1 MDEQFIGNYKVI
13 QKIGAGGMAKVY
25 LAVHRDVPNL
35 KVILKILS
43 DPRLGERFKQEA
55 DKLAL
60 LDGHGSIC
68 RIKHF
73 FNHGE
78 DTVIAMEYIDGDTLD
93 QAMKNQGGLT
103 VEEAARIAV
112 AVLDTLDFAHQKK
125 IYHRDIK
132 PSNVMIDSSGNVKII
147 DFGIAKAESDPNLT
161 IAGTACGTP
170 AYMAPEQFNP
180 AEDISYVL
188 TDIYA
193 VGTTLYYMLCG
204 QLPFK
209 GTNEFAIR
217 DEKLFSDP
225 APPST
230 LCKNLPKA
238 LERVVLKA
246 MAKEPADRFQ
256 SAREMKEAIM
266 AVSLAPAA
274 ARARVAPDR
283 THDVKTGKPRTRKKS
298 SLPLIL
304 GAAAVVILAV
314 VGYLFWPQGSSTP
327 QTPELSRPWNET
339 ILDVSNRPAFSWK
352 GDAAE
357 GVTYTLEYGT
367 NESFAGCTVREGLTE
382 TSLTAEAGL
391 ENGDYFW
398 RVRAVGA
405 DGQKSAYSEVRTFTI
420 EVVQA
425 AAVKGMLLVTVNSAS
440 DIYVEDSLCSRSSTR
455 YEIETDTGSYAIRV
469 ENQRSREKTRREN
482 VRVQAD
488 QTARAN
494 IRFTFPEAR
503 PEPPPA
509 ALTGKLAVLS
519 IPTGAVVFVDGVMQ
533 RDIHTPHTLT
543 LEPGRRVIKAILSDE
558 GNQSLETTITI
569 RKGGEDQVMFNFE
582 QDTVLLDF

>member
-1 MDEQFIGNYKVI
+1 MDEQFIGNYKII

-60 LDGHGSIC
+60 LDGHASIC

-103 VEEAARIAV
+103 VEESARIAV

-125 IYHRDIK
+125 IFHRDIK
-132 PSNVMIDSSGNVKII
+132 PSNVMIDSSSNVKII

-161 IAGTACGTP
+161 VAGTACGTP

-180 AEDISYVL
+180 AEDINYAL

-193 VGTTLYYMLCG
+193 VGTTMYYMLCG

-209 GTNEFAIR
+209 GANEFAIR

-238 LERVVLKA
+238 LEAVVLKA
-246 MAKEPADRFQ
+246 MDKEPANRFQ
-256 SAREMKEAIM
+256 SAVEMKRAIEAI
-266 AVSLAPAA
+266 SISPSAA
-274 ARARVAPDR
+274 KAAPDK
-283 THDVKTGKPRTRKKS
+283 THDIKTGKPRTGKKG
-298 SLPLIL
+298 SLPMIL
-304 GAAAVVILAV
+304 GAAAVLVVAALA
-314 VGYLFWPQGSSTP
+314 YFFWPQGTAAP
-327 QTPELSRPWNET
+327 LAPELSTPWHET
-339 ILDVSNRPAFSWK
+339 IVDATNRPTFTWQ
-352 GDAAE
+352 GE
-357 GVTYTLEYGT
+357 GATYALEYAANENFADGT
-367 NESFAGCTVREGLTE
+367 RKTGLTE
-382 TSLTAEAGL
+382 TSFTTEEEFAD
-391 ENGDYFW
+391 GDYFW
-398 RVRAVGA
+398 RVRAVGD
-405 DGQKSAYSEVRTFTI
+405 DGQTSPYSEVRSFTV
-420 EVVQA
+420 EMPE
-425 AAVKGMLLVTVNSAS
+425 AVAMTGMLLVTVNSAS
-440 DIYVEDSLCSRSSTR
+440 DIYVNDSLHQRASTR
-455 YEIETDTGSYAIRV
+455 YEIETETGQYAVRA
-469 ENQRSREKTRREN
+469 ENQRSREKVRRES
-482 VRVQAD
+482 VQVVSD

-494 IRFTFPEAR
+494 FRFSFPQAR
-503 PEPPPA
+503 PDPPPA
-509 ALTGKLAVLS
+509 ALTGELKVLS
-519 IPTGAVVFVDGVMQ
+519 LPLGAVVFVDGVMQ
-533 RDIHTPHTLT
+533 RDIQTPHTLH
-543 LEPGRRVIKAILSDE
+543 LEPGSRVIKAILPDE
-558 GNQSLETTITI
+558 GNQSLETTIDI
-569 RKGGEDQVMFNFE
+569 KEGGEDQVMFNFE
-582 QDTVLLDF
+582 RDTILLDF